1 MCCRYGAIKG
11 VTTQQ
16 LLQLDCHTILGNTYH
31 LGQRPTTPL
40 IDKMGGLHNFM
51 QVQAAAS
58 AGSCFTL
65 HPSNV
70 TLHT

>member
-1 MCCRYGAIKG
+1 MFMPVGTYGAIKG

-31 LGQRPTTPL
+31 RGQRPTTPL
-40 IDKMGGLHNFM
+40 IDQMGGLHNFM

-58 AGSCFTL
+58 SPAAL
-65 HPSNV
+65 HSIG
-70 TLHT
+70 T